1 MQVLGYGYL
10 SRRKSFKGL
19 NHAMQL
25 LYMSQIAKIDFN
37 TDVLRLRRKSPSD
50 FNSLYLEIFKLK
62 VLFPLFQRLFRQLHR
77 YPSWLKEQL
86 KSLNLNLKSEFIEFD
101 RYDLR
106 NAFDLVIG
114 ASHQVYPNE
123 LEKILESY
131 IHGMDSES
139 LKALKFF
146 NFEERVFHWLWPYL
160 KVTTFDEALQL
171 YFSLNSRL
179 GKISLEIYGLDR
191 LPTRPLATK
200 LPAQAKLFRE

>member
-37 TDVLRLRRKSPSD
+37 TDVLKLRRRAPSD
-50 FNSLYLEIFKLK
+50 FNSLYLEIFKMK
-62 VLFPLFQRLFRQLHR
+62 VLFPLFQRLIRQLQK

-139 LKALKFF
+139 LKALKYF
-146 NFEERVFHWLWPYL
+146 NFKEREFH
-160 KVTTFDEALQL
+160 
-171 YFSLNSRL
+171 
-179 GKISLEIYGLDR
+179 
-191 LPTRPLATK
+191 
-200 LPAQAKLFRE
+200 

>member
-1 MQVLGYGYL
+1 MQILGYGYL
-10 SRRKSFKGL
+10 SRRKSFKGF
-19 NHAMQL
+19 NHALQL
-25 LYMSQIAKIDFN
+25 IYMSQIAKADFN
-37 TDVLRLRRKSPSD
+37 TDVLKLRRKSPSD
-50 FNSLYLEIFKLK
+50 FNSLYLEIFKMK

-114 ASHQVYPNE
+114 ASHQSYPSE

-131 IHGMDSES
+131 IHNMDSES

-146 NFEERVFHWLWPYL
+146 NFDERVFH
-160 KVTTFDEALQL
+160 
-171 YFSLNSRL
+171 
-179 GKISLEIYGLDR
+179 
-191 LPTRPLATK
+191 
-200 LPAQAKLFRE
+200 